1 MLSLFIFALALGGA
15 VLLLQLVLGLSGLS
29 HDAPDAGHFGHGGHA
44 GHVGHGGHAGHGGHG
59 PHEQGSGL
67 DLLSVRS
74 LAAGAAFFGGAGWA
88 LMAEG
93 ANALLSLVVA
103 IVAGVAALVGAAYLM
118 RSLLRL
124 EADGTPLI
132 EGAVGLPARVYLAV
146 PGNRAGMG
154 KVHVT
159 LQNRTVEYQ
168 AVSSHDDLPTGADVI
183 VVDVVGP
190 DTVEV
195 VPTPTLLGEVD
206 A

>member
-15 VLLLQLVLGLSGLS
+15 VLLLQLILGLGGLS
-29 HDAPDAGHFGHGGHA
+29 HDSPDAGHL
-44 GHVGHGGHAGHGGHG
+44 GHGGHAGHGGHDG
-59 PHEQGSGL
+59 HGSHGHGSGL
-67 DLLSVRS
+67 DLLSVRTV
-74 LAAGAAFFGGAGWA
+74 AAGAAFFGGAGWVA
-88 LMAEG
+88 MSEG
-93 ANALLSLVVA
+93 APVALALGVA
-103 IVAGVAALVGAAYLM
+103 LVAGILALVGAAFLM

-124 EADGTPLI
+124 EADGTPVI

-146 PGNRAGMG
+146 PGHRAGMG

-168 AVSSHDDLPTGADVI
+168 AVSSQDALPTGADVI

-195 VPTPTLLGEVD
+195 VATPTLLGEVD